1 MGHTLHQLGQLLFDS
16 IPTLLLFVLL
26 HYYLK
31 WMLYKP
37 LRATLAA
44 RAQQIEGRQAAAQRL
59 LASAEQKLAD
69 YEDKLR
75 ARRAENYKLIDAR
88 RQQGLTL
95 AQQHLAEARQ
105 QSAQAMAQARQK
117 LADETTQAHAQL
129 RGAAEGLAAQ
139 IMTQVLRSAGE
150 KAPGVGA

>member
-16 IPTLLLFVLL
+16 IPTILLFVLL

-44 RAQQIEGRQAAAQRL
+44 RAEQIEGRQATARRL
-59 LASAEQKLAD
+59 LQSAEQKLAD
-69 YEDKLR
+69 YEENLR

-88 RQQGLTL
+88 RQEGLKL
-95 AQQHLAEARQ
+95 AQQHLADARQ

-117 LADETTQAHAQL
+117 LADETSQAHAQL
-129 RGAAEGLAAQ
+129 RGAAESLAGQ
-139 IMTQVLRSAGE
+139 IMTQVLRPAHE

>member
-16 IPTLLLFVLL
+16 IPTILLFVVL

-44 RAQQIEGRQAAAQRL
+44 RAAQIEGRQATAQRL
-59 LASAEQKLAD
+59 LESAGQKLAD
-69 YEDKLR
+69 YEEKLR
-75 ARRAENYKLIDAR
+75 RRRADNYKLIDAR
-88 RQQGLTL
+88 RQEGLKL
-95 AQQHLAEARQ
+95 AQQQLAEARQ

-117 LADETTQAHAQL
+117 LAEENSQARAQL
-129 RGAAEGLAAQ
+129 RGAAEGLAGQ
-139 IMTQVLRSAGE
+139 IMAQVLRTSSE